1 VTEALTKAERSTKRI
16 LEDPLGPGILRFGF
30 PLVVGMFLYTTFN
43 LIDMFIISRLENSAA
58 ALGALGICDM
68 VAALPT
74 IISNGVSTGTVAI
87 ISRRMGEGDRAG
99 AAEATWQSLLLVGVL
114 SIIFGIIGLFFSPF
128 VIHNVMQAKGEVA
141 ELASAYL
148 QIAMGGAF
156 SIFFLLQITSILR
169 AYGHSKS
176 AAILLVSGN
185 VLNVILNLVLV
196 YGPGPTPD
204 YFAFAQPVAVAL
216 GIPRMGLMGTA
227 WATLIGRTIPV
238 IIGLILLARRVR
250 GGRPG
255 FAVLHPEWKMLS
267 RLVKIG
273 WPSSAQLV
281 VRIGAIL
288 VFLSL
293 INSNYTT
300 AADAH
305 TLTAYS
311 ICLRLETLVLF
322 LGMGWGA
329 AASTYM
335 GTNLGANH
343 RRRAHISGWIAA
355 LYNAVLTAVMVG
367 LFIEYSDSILG
378 FFEKS
383 PPVLEAGREYLR
395 YVAPS
400 YVMVAIGV
408 VLSQSLSGAGATFAS
423 LVLDASVL
431 IFGVIPA
438 AIIVTETVQAAPP
451 GLWITMA
458 LGNVLIAAAFAMYY
472 ARGKFLD
479 KKI

>member
-1 VTEALTKAERSTKRI
+1 MTSTKAERSVKRI
-16 LEDPLGPGILRFGF
+16 LEDPLAPGILRFGF

-74 IISNGVSTGTVAI
+74 IVSNGVSTGTVAI
-87 ISRRMGEGDRAG
+87 ISRRMGEGDHAG
-99 AAEATWQSLLLVGVL
+99 AAEATWQSLLLVGAL
-114 SIIFGIIGLFFSPF
+114 SIVFGAIGLFFAEP
-128 VIHNVMQAKGEVA
+128 VIYGVMQAKGEVA
-141 ELASAYL
+141 ELATAYL
-148 QIAMGGAF
+148 RIAMGGAF
-156 SIFFLLQITSILR
+156 SIFLLLQITSILR

-176 AAILLVSGN
+176 AAALLVSGN
-185 VLNVILNLVLV
+185 ILNIILNLVLV
-196 YGPGPTPD
+196 YGPGPTPE
-204 YFAFAQPVAVAL
+204 YFAFAQPIAASL

-227 WATLIGRTIPV
+227 WATLIGRTVPV
-238 IIGLILLARRVR
+238 IIGLILLTRWVR

-255 FAVLHPEWKMLS
+255 FAMLHPEWRMLR
-267 RLVKIG
+267 RLVEIG

-300 AADAH
+300 ATDSH

-335 GTNLGANH
+335 GTNLGAKKKE
-343 RRRAHISGWIAA
+343 RAHRSGWITAF
-355 LYNAVLTAVMVG
+355 YNAVLTAAMVA
-367 LFIEYSDSILG
+367 LFLNYSDSILG

-383 PPVLEAGREYLR
+383 PAVLEAGRDYLTW
-395 YVAPS
+395 VAPS
-400 YVMVAIGV
+400 YVMIAIGV

-431 IFGVIPA
+431 VIAVIPA
-438 AIIVTETVQAAPP
+438 AIIVTETFQAPP
-451 GLWITMA
+451 QGLWLTMA
-458 LGNVLIAAAFAMYY
+458 IGNAVIALAFSIYY